1 MKKINERKLIA
12 EIRKKSLKAAGGGI
26 AQLVKAKHIQDLCK
40 QWKLTRRNER
50 KTKNALKS
58 MGNGVF

>member
-1 MKKINERKLIA
+1 MRKEKFGVVKVNLQ
-12 EIRKKSLKAAGGGI
+12 KSNR
-26 AQLVKAKHIQDLCK
+26 QNCK

-58 MGNGVF
+58 MGNAGF